1 MKWIGLTGGIATGKS
16 TVSQVLRDLDY
27 EVVDADLLARK
38 AVEPGSQGLHEVVRI
53 FGPSVLR
60 ADGLLNRSQLGR
72 LIFSDEKKRDQ
83 LEMIIH
89 PKVRQLAQQERS
101 RLELEGHELAF
112 YDVPLLFEK
121 KMENIFDGIV
131 LVYCPV
137 DIQLERLIKREGCT
151 EKEAYQRLASQLPI
165 EQKLTKAQWVISN
178 IGSLAQLR
186 QEVYQCLEKLRK
198 VL

>member
-16 TVSQVLRDLDY
+16 TVSQMLRALDY

-38 AVEPGSQGLHEVVRI
+38 VVEPGSQGLHEVARI

-60 ADGLLNRSQLGR
+60 ADGLLDRSQLGR

-89 PKVRQLAQQERS
+89 PKVRQLAQQERT

-121 KMENIFDGIV
+121 KMENIFDGVV

-137 DIQLERLIKREGCT
+137 DIQLERLVKREGCT
-151 EKEAYQRLASQLPI
+151 EKEAHQRLASQLPI
-165 EQKLTKAQWVISN
+165 EQKLTRAQWVISN
-178 IGSLAQLR
+178 IGSLVQLR
-186 QEVYQCLEKLRK
+186 QEVHRFLESLRK